1 MTLRSR
7 LEWALCPFFILR
19 QHYGPDRM
27 GLDETLQ
34 TLIEPVVN
42 GLGSRLW
49 GIEYLTRGKS
59 TTLKIYIDADQGI
72 NVEDCARVSR
82 QVSSLLDVEDPIPGR
97 YTLEVSSPG
106 LDRRLFTKAQFEE
119 FASARIRVSL
129 KRPFEGRRR
138 YTGLLGGI
146 EGDDVILHTG
156 EEEEYLF
163 PLDLVDRAN
172 IIPD

>member
-1 MTLRSR
+1 
-7 LEWALCPFFILR
+7 
-19 QHYGPDRM
+19 M

-106 LDRRLFTKAQFEE
+106 LDRRLFTKAQFAE

-146 EGDDVILHTG
+146 EGDDVVLHTG
-156 EEEEYLF
+156 EEEEYMF